1 MTGVAM
7 TKDEIKS
14 AVFSALQRVAP
25 EVDPASLHTDLPIR
39 EQADLDSMDFL
50 NFLLELH
57 ASLGV
62 DVPEAA
68 YREVATVD
76 GCVSYLAAHNPQ
88 PQAAKPGDR

>member
-1 MTGVAM
+1 MTSE
-7 TKDEIKS
+7 EIRT
-14 AVFSALQRVAP
+14 AVFAALRRVAP
-25 EVDPASLHTDLPIR
+25 EVDAATLRTNAPIR
-39 EQADLDSMDFL
+39 DQADLDSMDFL

-76 GCVSYLAAHNPQ
+76 GCVSYLLAHNPQ
-88 PQAAKPGDR
+88 PSPRS